1 MICPNCK
8 TENPNSNW
16 YCLACGENLRPT
28 SHIAVTASGTSA
40 THTGPDGTRV
50 PRGRRPKATAEKAGS
65 TGGGK
70 LFAGRYADLE
80 RIGDGAMATVY
91 KARDSVL
98 DQTVALKVL
107 HPSLASNPDYL
118 TRFHREIAL
127 ARTITHPNVY
137 RIFDLGQADQT
148 QFISMEYIEGR
159 ELKKEIQ
166 AGTIDLE
173 TGLSIVRQIAA
184 ALAEAH
190 TLGVVHRDLKPQ
202 NIMLEKRTGRC
213 VVMDFGIATGENLS
227 ALTVSGT
234 FLGTPEYISPEQAQ
248 GLKLDLRT
256 DIYSLGVIMYEI
268 FTGRLPFGPGKP
280 LSVALAHVKETPE
293 PPRRVAPQIGAA
305 LEGVILKAMHR
316 EPSGRYQSAAEL
328 SAALDRL
335 LQDRAGPEESKPT
348 AQAPTSPQPAG
359 GSLQN
364 PYLSRKMLRDSR
376 SFFGRRREISTIY
389 GRIGASRPQSVSIVG
404 ERRIGKSSL
413 LHYIN
418 DPENRRAW
426 LRDHEH
432 YTFIFMD
439 FQEKRSVPLS
449 GFFASLFENL
459 SLETGI
465 SLDELPQP
473 DYNGFK
479 KVCEEFDRR
488 NRKLVLLFDEF
499 ESITKNKN
507 FDPEFFSFLRS
518 AANNYNVAYITSSVK
533 NLQELCYNREISD
546 SPFFNIFSNLNL
558 SAFSEEEA
566 LEFVS
571 QPSRAAGHPLEEHF
585 ETVVDLAGYFP
596 FFMSIACS
604 VLFEFDFSRAMP
616 SKTVFE
622 NVEDRFL
629 EEAGMHFQFILR
641 SLGPDEIETCRK
653 IMSGESLGDLDRYS
667 ARNLLKRGYLLESG
681 DPPELRLFS
690 RVLERMIRESL
701 LRRNQG

>member
-1 MICPNCK
+1 MICPSCK

-28 SHIAVTASGTSA
+28 SHTAVPATGSSTAGASA
-40 THTGPDGTRV
+40 GGTRV
-50 PRGRRPKATAEKAGS
+50 PRGRKPRAAAEKTDSGE
-65 TGGGK
+65 

-107 HPSLASNPDYL
+107 HPALASNPDYL

-137 RIFDLGQADQT
+137 RIFDLGQSDQT

-173 TGLSIVRQIAA
+173 SGLSIVRQIAA

-202 NIMLEKRTGRC
+202 NIMLETRTGRC

-256 DIYSLGVIMYEI
+256 DIYSLGVIMYEL

-280 LSVALAHVKETPE
+280 LTVALAHVKETPE
-293 PPRRVAPQIGAA
+293 PPRKVAPQLSAA
-305 LEGVILKAMHR
+305 LEKVILKAMHR
-316 EPSGRYQSAAEL
+316 EPTGRYQSAAEL
-328 SAALDRL
+328 IAALDRL
-335 LQDRAGPEESKPT
+335 LQDQAAPEKADNKPAQAVAAPQPT
-348 AQAPTSPQPAG
+348 AT
-359 GSLQN
+359 SLQN
-364 PYLSRKMLRDSR
+364 PYLNRKMLRDSR

-413 LHYIN
+413 MYYIN
-418 DPENRRAW
+418 DPDNRRAW
-426 LRDHEH
+426 LRDHER

-449 GFFASLFENL
+449 GFFASLFEAL
-459 SLETGI
+459 SQETGTP
-465 SLDELPQP
+465 LDELPEP
-473 DYNGFK
+473 GYNGFK
-479 KVCEEFDRR
+479 KVCEDFDRR
-488 NRKLVLLFDEF
+488 NRKLILLFDEF

-571 QPSRAAGHPLEEHF
+571 QPSRQAGHPLEEHF

-596 FFMSIACS
+596 FYMAIACS
-604 VLFEFDFSRAMP
+604 VLFEFDFSLAVP

-622 NVEDRFL
+622 NVEDLFL

-653 IMSGESLGDLDRYS
+653 IISGENLGDLDRYS
-667 ARNLLKRGYLLESG
+667 ARNLFKRGYLLESG